1 LLSEIIV
8 PFDHRYTVLLS
19 ELSDSPGDFHI
30 FNVVKYGSRTKKME
44 EGEGRGEISCL
55 ETASNVNLVKYLGMY
70 I

>member
-1 LLSEIIV
+1 M
-8 PFDHRYTVLLS
+8 LLS

-30 FNVVKYGSRTKKME
+30 FNVVKYRSRTTKME